1 MGRRFSCATL
11 VLKLMKRG
19 SKTGKYSEL
28 PVRLARASQV
38 SITLKVYTW
47 LIRSPFQTYRK

>member
-1 MGRRFSCATL
+1 M
-11 VLKLMKRG
+11 LKLMKRG

-47 LIRSPFQTYRK
+47 LIRSPFQTYLK